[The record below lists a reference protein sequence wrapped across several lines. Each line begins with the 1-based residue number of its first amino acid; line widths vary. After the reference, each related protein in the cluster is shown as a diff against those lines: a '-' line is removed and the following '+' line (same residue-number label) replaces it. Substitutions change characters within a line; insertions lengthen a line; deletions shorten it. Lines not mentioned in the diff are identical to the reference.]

1 MANYKNYKVW
11 EKSHQ
16 LVLSVYGLTKDFPKS
31 ELYNLTS
38 QMNRASVSIPTNI
51 AEGCGRETQKK
62 FIRYLYIPSGSA
74 HELDYLL
81 LLASDLGYIES
92 EISKNIVS
100 EIDEI
105 KKMLAALI
113 NTIKTSLKT

>member
-1 MANYKNYKVW
+1 MANYKNDTVW
-11 EKSHQ
+11 KKSHQ
-16 LVLSVYGLTKDFPKS
+16 LVLNVYGLTKDFPKS
-31 ELYNLTS
+31 EQYNLTS

-51 AEGCGRETQKK
+51 AEGCGMETQKE
-62 FIRYLYIPSGSA
+62 FIRFLYIASGSA

-81 LLASDLGYIES
+81 LLSSDLGYIES
-92 EISKNIVS
+92 ETSKKIIS

>member
-1 MANYKNYKVW
+1 MVNYKNYKVW
-11 EKSHQ
+11 ERSHR
-16 LVLSVYGLTKDFPKS
+16 LVLSVYGLTNNFPKS
-31 ELYNLTS
+31 EEYNLIS

-51 AEGCGRETQKK
+51 AEGCGRETQKE
-62 FIRYLYIPSGSA
+62 FIRYLYIASGSA

-92 EISKNIVS
+92 ETSKNIIS

-105 KKMLAALI
+105 KKMLASLI
-113 NTIKTSLKT
+113 KTIKKSLKT

>member
-1 MANYKNYKVW
+1 MGNYKNYKVW

-16 LVLSVYGLTKDFPKS
+16 LVLKVYGLTNGFPKS
-31 ELYNLTS
+31 EQYNLIS

-51 AEGCGRETQKK
+51 AEGCGRETQKE
-62 FIRYLYIPSGSA
+62 FVRFLYIASGSA

-81 LLASDLGYIES
+81 LLASELGYIES
-92 EISKNIVS
+92 ETSRNIVS

-113 NTIKTSLKT
+113 NTIKASLKT

>member
-1 MANYKNYKVW
+1 MGNYKNYKVW

-16 LVLSVYGLTKDFPKS
+16 LVLRVYSLTKVFPKS
-31 ELYNLTS
+31 EQYNLTS

-51 AEGCGRETQKK
+51 AEGCGRETQKE
-62 FIRYLYIPSGSA
+62 FIRFLYIASGSA
-74 HELDYLL
+74 HELDYLF
-81 LLASDLGYIES
+81 LLANDLGYIES
-92 EISKNIVS
+92 EIFKKIVS

-113 NTIKTSLKT
+113 NTIKNSLNN

>member
-1 MANYKNYKVW
+1 MGNYKNYKVW

-16 LVLSVYGLTKDFPKS
+16 LVLNVYRLTKNFPKS
-31 ELYNLTS
+31 EEYSLTS

-51 AEGCGRETQKK
+51 AEGCGRETQKE
-62 FIRYLYIPSGSA
+62 FIRFLYIASGSA

-81 LLASDLGYIES
+81 LLVSDLGYVET
-92 EISKNIVS
+92 ETSKTIIS

-105 KKMLAALI
+105 KKMLASLI
-113 NTIKTSLKT
+113 NKIKTSLNA

>member
-16 LVLSVYGLTKDFPKS
+16 LVISVYSITKDFPKS

-51 AEGCGRETQKK
+51 AEGCGRETQKEL
-62 FIRYLYIPSGSA
+62 IRFRYIASGSA
-74 HELDYLL
+74 HELDYLF
-81 LLASDLGYIES
+81 LLASELGYIES
-92 EISKNIVS
+92 KTSKTIIS

-113 NTIKTSLKT
+113 DTIKTSLET

>member
-11 EKSHQ
+11 EKSHE
-16 LVLSVYGLTKDFPKS
+16 LVLNVYGLTNSFPKS
-31 ELYNLTS
+31 EQYNLIS

-51 AEGCGRETQKK
+51 AEGCGRETQKE
-62 FIRYLYIPSGSA
+62 FIRFLYFASGSA

-92 EISKNIVS
+92 ETSKKIIS

-105 KKMLAALI
+105 KKMLSSLI
-113 NTIKTSLKT
+113 NTIKSSLKT